1 MFKKHGNEFVVKVI
15 DVTPLIPVSVEL
27 TDEQKLD
34 ERLVQFHAE
43 YQVWIAQGNA
53 PLEQAES

>member
-1 MFKKHGNEFVVKVI
+1 MYRKHGNEFVVKVI

-43 YQVWIAQGNA
+43 YQAWIAQGNV

>member
-43 YQVWIAQGNA
+43 YQAWIAQGNV

>member
-15 DVTPLIPVSVEL
+15 DVTPLIPVLVEL
-27 TDEQKLD
+27 TDEQKSD

-43 YQVWIAQGNA
+43 YKAWIAQGNA

>member
-1 MFKKHGNEFVVKVI
+1 MFKKHGNEFVVKI
-15 DVTPLIPVSVEL
+15 TDVFPLIPVSVEL
-27 TDEQKLD
+27 TDEQKSN

-43 YQVWIAQGNA
+43 YQAWIAQGNT

>member
-1 MFKKHGNEFVVKVI
+1 MYRKHGNEFVVKMT
-15 DVTPLIPVSVEL
+15 DVWPLIPVASEL
-27 TDEQKLD
+27 TEEQKSD

-43 YQVWIAQGNA
+43 YQAWIAQGNV

>member
-1 MFKKHGNEFVVKVI
+1 MYRKHGNEFVVKVI

-27 TDEQKLD
+27 TDEQKSD

-43 YQVWIAQGNA
+43 YQAWIVQGNA

>member
-34 ERLVQFHAE
+34 ERLVQFHVE
-43 YQVWIAQGNA
+43 YQAWIAQGNA